1 MKSIL
6 IIGGAGGVGSVAT
19 QIAKNILGLKV
30 IATASREN
38 SIEWCKKMGADFV
51 VNHKNLLQEMKNIGY
66 ETVDFIVDFVDLNQ
80 YWNAMVELI
89 KPQGKI
95 GSISDPTE
103 PVNLRQL
110 KSKSVSFHWELMFTR
125 SMFQTDDMVQQHHI
139 LNQISK
145 WLDDGILQSTLTT
158 TLQGFSVE
166 NFKNAHTQL
175 ESGTTIGKLV
185 IKY

>member
-1 MKSIL
+1 MKS
-6 IIGGAGGVGSVAT
+6 
-19 QIAKNILGLKV
+19 
-30 IATASREN
+30 
-38 SIEWCKKMGADFV
+38 
-51 VNHKNLLQEMKNIGY
+51 IGY

-80 YWNAMVELI
+80 YWDTMVQLI

-125 SMFQTDDMVQQHHI
+125 SMFQTDDIVQQHRI

-145 WLDDGILQSTLTT
+145 WLDDGTLQSTLTT